1 MNTNIRSR
9 TDGVDGHRESE
20 QGWAGELRQI
30 DMYRADLNDADSHRN
45 RVPPGIAWFD
55 RRCGALSVR
64 DGTVVAMAVFGAGML
79 MTEVR
84 GALVLMDRGTMVMAR
99 MIVATVLVDVQ

>member
-1 MNTNIRSR
+1 
-9 TDGVDGHRESE
+9 
-20 QGWAGELRQI
+20 
-30 DMYRADLNDADSHRN
+30 
-45 RVPPGIAWFD
+45 
-55 RRCGALSVR
+55 
-64 DGTVVAMAVFGAGML
+64 MAVFGAGML